1 MKPVSA
7 ERHTEFSWGTG
18 RWRV

>member
-18 RWRV
+18 RV